1 MFTQMSNSSQKMI
14 LIKLSAI
21 GVYSNK
27 LKRGLVHCIQ
37 WLDTQEKPNS
47 GSLLSVAWSLDG
59 TQIAGVGGNGTII
72 FGQLVHR

>member
-1 MFTQMSNSSQKMI
+1 
-14 LIKLSAI
+14 
-21 GVYSNK
+21 
-27 LKRGLVHCIQ
+27 VHCIQ

-59 TQIAGVGGNGTII
+59 TQIAGVGGNGTIL